1 MQIDYTPQPA
11 VFDPER
17 STRSFKNISI
27 DKGSIDEGFRLA
39 DVVIEGEY
47 RTAHQEQLYIETN
60 GMIALP
66 EADGIT
72 VYGSMQCPYYVHR
85 ALDRRARHCPPSACA
100 WCRPKPAAGLA
111 ARKNIRR
118 ISRVMRRCSHAR
130 RGGR

>member
-66 EADGIT
+66 EGDGIT

-85 ALDRRARHCPPSACA
+85 ALDRRAWHVR
-100 WCRPKPAAGLA
+100 
-111 ARKNIRR
+111 
-118 ISRVMRRCSHAR
+118 
-130 RGGR
+130 